1 MARGFTQT
9 YRCYN
14 YVDKNP
20 VVDKVRT
27 ILQDEGYYNKKKRP
41 ILHQLSGVATTT
53 FDGWFEGD
61 TRNPRHE
68 TIMATMAALG
78 YEEKFV
84 KVKTIDEERELKK
97 ATEWF
102 EKQKELRGKTRSN
115 GNGRTNG
122 HATKK
127 RGRKT

>member
-20 VVDKVRT
+20 VVDKMRT
-27 ILQDEGYYNKKKRP
+27 VLKDEGFFDKKRRRV
-41 ILHQLSGVATTT
+41 LHELSGVAVAT
-53 FDGWFEGD
+53 FDGWFEGE

-68 TIMATMAALG
+68 TIMATMAAVG
-78 YEEKFV
+78 YEEQFV

-97 ATEWF
+97 AADWF
-102 EKQKELRGKTRSN
+102 EKQKELRDKPKSRSK
-115 GNGRTNG
+115 TNG

-127 RGRKT
+127 RAKR